1 MSQLSNLEDEPRDL
15 ALSKNEPLCV
25 WSLLLNGTILGF
37 DPETREK
44 VAKVTYHVHTR
55 KKIKIISSLY

>member
-44 VAKVTYHVHTR
+44 IAKVTHRTHVKR
-55 KKIKIISSLY
+55 

>member
-44 VAKVTYHVHTR
+44 VAKVTHHTHTR
-55 KKIKIISSLY
+55 KKIKIISSLH